1 MALLAALMITTGCS
15 SVSNESDKR
24 EYDPVPRDSEDVE
37 REVRELSSTVLDM
50 LQIKGKVTD
59 LAPMAGPCDLGDESV
74 KKYRIVGHP
83 WSLYGV
89 GNSVLRKGM
98 ENLAGKLPE
107 QGWKIVK
114 HGLDASKNK
123 NLQILAVHRKTYTQ
137 LEVTWMKGLDG
148 HKPLISVDLYSRCFR
163 DSSSPSGK

>member
-1 MALLAALMITTGCS
+1 M
-15 SVSNESDKR
+15 SNESDTR

-37 REVRELSSTVLDM
+37 REVGELSSRVLDM

-59 LAPMAGPCDLGDESV
+59 LAPMAGPCEMGDESV
-74 KKYRIVGHP
+74 KKYRIVDHP
-83 WSLYGV
+83 WSLHGV
-89 GNSVLRKGM
+89 GNSVLSKGM
-98 ENLAGKLPE
+98 ENLADKLPG

-148 HKPLISVDLYSRCFR
+148 HEPMISVDLYSRCFR
-163 DSSSPSGK
+163 DSPSSNDK